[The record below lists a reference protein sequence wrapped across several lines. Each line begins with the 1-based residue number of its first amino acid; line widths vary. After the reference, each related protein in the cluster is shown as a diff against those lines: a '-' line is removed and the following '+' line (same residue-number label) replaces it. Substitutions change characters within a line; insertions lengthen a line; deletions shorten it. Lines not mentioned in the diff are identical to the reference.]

1 MTGTKLLVTLTVDEL
16 REVVSELTR
25 AELAKLPAAGPKEVM
40 TLKELEEFLDRSE
53 RSIKK
58 LIEHGLPAHYIS
70 DREPRFVRAK
80 VLAWLETLPTKP
92 ATNRDERAA

>member
-1 MTGTKLLVTLTVDEL
+1 VTGSTLLVTLTVDEL
-16 REVVSELTR
+16 RELVREQTR
-25 AELAKLPAAGPKEVM
+25 AELGRLATTSAREVL

-58 LIEHGLPAHYIS
+58 LIEQGLPAYYIS
-70 DREPRFVRAK
+70 DREPRFIRSK

-92 ATNRDERAA
+92 AADRDERAA